1 MAAANDSTP
10 ARRARLPGLLAGLCL
25 FGVVAIGSAIL
36 PRPAAAQSF
45 SFTAVRIEGNLR
57 IEGAT
62 ILAYAG
68 IARGRPVSA
77 AELNEAYQRIVAS
90 GLFEEVEL
98 IPTGG
103 TLVIRVRE
111 YPTINAVAFEG
122 NRRIDDAALARIVRS
137 QSRRVYSPSQ
147 AEADAAAIVE
157 AYRQAGRFAA
167 IVEPRIIP
175 RSDNRV
181 DLVFEIRE
189 GNVVEI
195 ERITFVG
202 NRSFSNARLRRVLET
217 KEAGLLRQIVQRDT
231 FVADRIEFDKRL
243 LTDFYR
249 ARGFVDFEVLSVTS
263 EMSRERD
270 AFFLTFTIREGQ
282 SFRVGAV
289 TTTSDLPEVDPAE
302 FERVVAL
309 RPGVTF
315 SPTLVEN
322 TIARL
327 ENLATRKGLNFVRVE
342 PRITR
347 NDRDLTL
354 DVEFALVR
362 GPRIFVERIDIEGNS
377 RTLDEVIRRQFR
389 TVEGDPFNPREIR
402 QAAERIR
409 ALGFFTNAAVEGRQG
424 SAPDQVIIDVAVE
437 EKPTGSL
444 TFGVSY
450 GNVSGAGVVVSFSEA
465 NFLGRGQTFNFSL
478 STGVRNTG
486 SQINFVEPAFLGR
499 DLRAR
504 LYAYR
509 NELEPPNARYNLRNT
524 GFAPSLEFP
533 VGENRRLELR
543 YRLSDDALYGVKTGD
558 PDDPD
563 DNGSSVILQAEAG
576 SRITSA
582 LGYTFQFDNRRTGL
596 DPLGGFIFRLS
607 QDFAG
612 LGGDVQYIATTAF
625 LAYERRVMNEEVTL
639 RAEVEGGA
647 LYMLSGSSRI
657 IDRFSLYGK
666 VRGFAPSGVGPRD
679 LTATNRDALGGNF
692 FAAVRLEAQFP
703 LGLPEEYGISGGVFV
718 DAGSLWGLN
727 STAGTGGPVDDS
739 ARLRAAIGFSVFWA
753 TPIGPLRM
761 NFATPLAKEPYDK
774 SQPFELTISTRF

>member
-1 MAAANDSTP
+1 MAETNRRLP
-10 ARRARLPGLLAGLCL
+10 ARYASLPARLLAFCLLLLLA
-25 FGVVAIGSAIL
+25 L
-36 PRPAAAQSF
+36 PPIAAPGPAAAQSYTF
-45 SFTAVRIEGNLR
+45 SAVRIEGNLR
-57 IEGAT
+57 IEAAT

-68 IARGRPVSA
+68 IPRGRAVSA
-77 AELNEAYQRIVAS
+77 AELNAAYQRILAS

-98 IPTGG
+98 VPTGA

-111 YPTINAVAFEG
+111 FPTINVVAFEG
-122 NRRIDDAALARIVRS
+122 NRRIDNEALSRIVRS

-167 IVEPRIIP
+167 IVQPRIIP

-202 NRSFSNARLRRVLET
+202 NRTFSNARLRRVLAT
-217 KEAGLLRQIVQRDT
+217 KEAGLLRLIVSRDT
-231 FVADRIEFDKRL
+231 FLADRIEFDKQL

-263 EMSRERD
+263 EFSRERD
-270 AFFLTFTIREGQ
+270 AFFLTYTIREGQ
-282 SFRVGAV
+282 SFRVGRV
-289 TTTSDLPEVDPAE
+289 TTTSDLPEIDPAE
-302 FERVVAL
+302 YERIVSL
-309 RPGVTF
+309 RPGETF
-315 SPTLVEN
+315 SPTLIDN
-322 TIARL
+322 NIARL
-327 ENLATRKGLNFVRVE
+327 ENLATRNGVSFVRVE

-409 ALGFFTNAAVEGRQG
+409 ALGFFTQATVEGRQG
-424 SAPDQVIIDVAVE
+424 SAPDQVIVDVAVE

-444 TFGVSY
+444 SFGVTY
-450 GNVSGAGVVVSFSEA
+450 GNVSGAGVVVSFTEA
-465 NFLGRGQTFNFSL
+465 NFLGRGQTLNFSI

-486 SQINFVEPAFLGR
+486 SQINFIEPAFLGR

-504 LYAYR
+504 FYAYS
-509 NELEPPNARYNLRNT
+509 NEFEPPNARYNLRNS
-524 GFAPSLEFP
+524 GFNPSFEFP

-543 YRLSDDALYGVKTGD
+543 YRLSDDSIYGVSSGD
-558 PDDPD
+558 PDDPT
-563 DNGSSVILQAEAG
+563 DNGSSIILQAEAG

-582 LGYTFQFDNRRTGL
+582 LGYTFSFDNRRTGI

-612 LGGDVQYIATTAF
+612 LGGEMQFVSSTA
-625 LAYERRVMNEEVTL
+625 LVAYERRILNEEVTV

-647 LYMLSGSSRI
+647 LVMLSGNSRI
-657 IDRFSLYGK
+657 IDRFNLYGK

-679 LTATNRDALGGNF
+679 LGATNRDALGGNY
-692 FAAVRLEAQFP
+692 FAAMRLEAQFP
-703 LGLPEEYGISGGVFV
+703 LGLPEEYGLTGGVFL
-718 DAGSLWGLN
+718 DAGTLWGLDDTN
-727 STAGTGGPVDDS
+727 GTGGRVDDS
-739 ARLRAAIGFSVFWA
+739 ARLRSAIGFSVFWE

-761 NFATPLAKEPYDK
+761 NFATPLVKEPYDK
-774 SQPFELTISTRF
+774 AQPFELTISTRF